1 MTNSDYDSQ
10 TAAQRDEAAASAP
23 TTYKR
28 TQHPSE
34 AGHWYDREGNP
45 RYTVIGKNGK
55 ERPSTIRDAR
65 ANDWLPS
72 VTSIIRLADR
82 PGLTAWMQRQVVLA
96 ALTHPNLTGT
106 DAAVDLIL
114 ADASE
119 QARKAREKGT
129 EVHAAIQSAYEG
141 KTYATEY
148 FHHVEMAQAAIRVWV
163 CADVGWTAEKSFANN
178 TLGYG
183 GKADLSSVTIDEQ
196 AFPKD
201 AFVADIKTTDKPLDT
216 LKTWPEHAWQLA
228 AYREG
233 LGIRNARCA
242 IVYVHVQSGEAR
254 VIELPE
260 DELQRGWDCFRALLQ
275 FWSAKNR
282 RRT

>member
-1 MTNSDYDSQ
+1 MTNSDTDAL
-10 TAAQRDEAAASAP
+10 TAHARDEQAEAADP
-23 TTYKR
+23 RTFKR

-34 AGHWYDREGNP
+34 SGRWYARDGKQVES
-45 RYTVIGKNGK
+45 VLGKNGK
-55 ERPSTIRDAR
+55 QRAPTIRDAR
-65 ANDWLPS
+65 EHGYLPS
-72 VTSIIRLADR
+72 TTSIIRLAAA
-82 PGLTAWMQRQVVLA
+82 PGLEQWKMRQVVLA

-106 DAAVDLIL
+106 DADVDLIL

-141 KTYATEY
+141 KDYDAKY
-148 FHHVEMAQAAIRVWV
+148 LPHVQQSRSAIRKWIDWN
-163 CADVGWTAEKSFANN
+163 DVELDAERSFANN
-178 TLGYG
+178 ELGYG
-183 GKADLSSVTIDEQ
+183 GKADLSAYMLDKGYVLD
-196 AFPKD
+196 
-201 AFVADIKTTDKPLDT
+201 VKTTDKPLET

-242 IVYVHVQSGEAR
+242 IVYVHTQTGEAR

-260 DELQRGWDCFRALLQ
+260 DELQRGWDCFYCLLA
-275 FWSAKNR
+275 FWKAKNVR
-282 RRT
+282 